1 MAPAQQSG
9 RLGRSGA
16 GPRRPEGAGTSPC
29 SCAPGRC
36 RPPPT
41 QPRRSAVSS
50 VRRPP
55 AHQSRDHHQGGYAR
69 GTLSCEALSAKAAG
83 QVVKVPAENL
93 RNFSIIAH
101 IDHGKSTIADRLL
114 QVTGTVED
122 REMQA
127 QFLDNMDIE
136 RERGITIKLQAA
148 RMRYQHEGDGQTY
161 ALNLIDTPGEPLD
174 TETPRGEHWRK
185 LTNAN
190 KTYTHTHTRSLS
202 LCYHL
207 PGFRPRGLQLRG

>member
-1 MAPAQQSG
+1 M
-9 RLGRSGA
+9 
-16 GPRRPEGAGTSPC
+16 
-29 SCAPGRC
+29 
-36 RPPPT
+36 
-41 QPRRSAVSS
+41 
-50 VRRPP
+50 
-55 AHQSRDHHQGGYAR
+55 
-69 GTLSCEALSAKAAG
+69 
-83 QVVKVPAENL
+83 PAENL

-122 REMQA
+122 RDMQA

-148 RMRYQHEGDGQTY
+148 RMRYDHEGDGKTY

-190 KTYTHTHTRSLS
+190 KTHTHTRSLALS
-202 LCYHL
+202 LSLL
-207 PGFRPRGLQLRG
+207 PSPWV